1 MAAGVV
7 GARRHE
13 GLRATERD
21 DTRFADAPCRRP
33 GDTGRRLSRKK
44 RDHRLVLRASR
55 HDAEAEAPGPHL
67 AAQAGCVERPH
78 LGPPCGEHRRD
89 DLRAGFKPSP
99 GGGNRIGP
107 DTIRCPPRDG
117 RGRLLEGL
125 VPGTA
130 GAGAARDVQEAERA
144 ATTTTATERAVRRSG
159 LTASRS
165 RGHRRGGT
173 GDRDGDKDGPWAPC
187 SPGHLLLELP
197 SAAGPRRRSRA
208 RSDHGEHA
216 RPAASYE
223 VSSASEE

>member
-7 GARRHE
+7 GARRPR
-13 GLRATERD
+13 GPSSDRARRRALCRCAMSTARRHRTPIEPKE
-21 DTRFADAPCRRP
+21 TRSSPCLA
-33 GDTGRRLSRKK
+33 GF
-44 RDHRLVLRASR
+44 R

-107 DTIRCPPRDG
+107 DTIRCRGTGGADCSRVSYPAPR
-117 RGRLLEGL
+117 
-125 VPGTA
+125 

-144 ATTTTATERAVRRSG
+144 TTPPPPKELSGGVALRRHG
-159 LTASRS
+159 LP

-197 SAAGPRRRSRA
+197 APAGPRRRSRA